1 MGKTNT
7 EASNVV
13 HRAKIWEIAFYAFN
27 NTSTNIYAM
36 IFMYITYFLT
46 GIVGVGV
53 VLAGT
58 ITTVMRMWDGVTDP
72 FIGYI
77 IDKTNT
83 KFGKNRPFIL
93 IGNLILL
100 VTSFLIYWVT
110 PVIPQA
116 ARFPFYIVMYM
127 LYIIGYI
134 FQCVVTKS
142 AQSCLTNDP
151 SQRPIF
157 TMFDAVFNT
166 VLFAIIPVIITNVL
180 IPIYGGDTA
189 FVNPAFFQGIWKV
202 FAPLSFVLAIL
213 AIIGLRRK
221 DRLEYYGTGVVQRIT
236 FKDYWEVLRKNR
248 AIQMLVISAS
258 SDKLT
263 ASMKGNTIIFVM
275 LFGIICGNYTL
286 YGSYSA
292 ITSIPNIIVTLL
304 LMNFVARRMG
314 QKSAMLVGTWGAI
327 ISAVALFFL
336 MWLGDPTSLSFT
348 KFNLFSIL
356 FLVLNVVMAGFSGV
370 AGNIVIP
377 MTADCADY
385 EVYRSGKY
393 VPGLMGTLFSFVDKM
408 ISSLAGTFVSLM
420 IAAIGF
426 KKVQPTPD
434 TPYSSSIFWV
444 TMICFIGAP
453 IIGWVMNLIALKF
466 YPLTKE
472 KMAEIQI
479 RIAEIKAEAQ
489 AKEQA
494 EAK

>member
-1 MGKTNT
+1 MENKNKDL
-7 EASNVV
+7 SHSL

-100 VTSFLIYWVT
+100 VTSFVIYWVT
-110 PVIPQA
+110 PIIPQV

-127 LYIIGYI
+127 LYIIGYT

-151 SQRPIF
+151 TQRPIF

-166 VLFAIIPVIITNVL
+166 VLFAVIPVIITNVL
-180 IPIYGGDTA
+180 IPMYGGDAA
-189 FVNPAFFQGIWKV
+189 FANPAFFQGIWKV

-236 FKDYWEVLRKNR
+236 FKDYWEVLKKNR

-292 ITSIPNIIVTLL
+292 ITSIPNIVVTLL
-304 LMNFVARRMG
+304 LMNFVARRM
-314 QKSAMLVGTWGAI
+314 
-327 ISAVALFFL
+327 
-336 MWLGDPTSLSFT
+336 
-348 KFNLFSIL
+348 
-356 FLVLNVVMAGFSGV
+356 
-370 AGNIVIP
+370 
-377 MTADCADY
+377 
-385 EVYRSGKY
+385 
-393 VPGLMGTLFSFVDKM
+393 
-408 ISSLAGTFVSLM
+408 
-420 IAAIGF
+420 
-426 KKVQPTPD
+426 
-434 TPYSSSIFWV
+434 
-444 TMICFIGAP
+444 
-453 IIGWVMNLIALKF
+453 
-466 YPLTKE
+466 
-472 KMAEIQI
+472 
-479 RIAEIKAEAQ
+479 
-489 AKEQA
+489 
-494 EAK
+494 